1 MAHTSS
7 GRRPDSRNLDRTPAA
22 RGDTTEKVVFINRC
36 AKVVK
41 GGRRFSF
48 SALIVA
54 GDHDGS
60 VGVGF
65 GKANEVSEA
74 IRKASESARK
84 SMEKVSLHE
93 NTIPHETI
101 GEFGG
106 GRVLLR
112 PASPGTG
119 VIAGGGVRAVVE
131 AAGIRDVL
139 AKSLGSS
146 NHANVVKATIAALKS
161 LRRKDE
167 IFKVRGMKGGRAND
181 MMRLHNLR
189 PRPGAR
195 HRVKRLGCG
204 ESSGHGKT
212 SGKGHKGQKA
222 RSGGSLR
229 LGFEGGQMPLIRRL
243 PKRGFNNAAFHK
255 RYAIV
260 NLSELAAFK
269 SGSVVNEESLRAAKL
284 VRGNFH
290 GIKILGDGEL
300 KHGLTIQ
307 AEKVSAS
314 AREKI
319 ERAGG
324 TVAVPEA
331 KAPGN
336 GATEAPEKSDA
347 PKIAKKAGSRK
358 AKPQKKTARK

>member
-1 MAHTSS
+1 MAPPNQ
-7 GRRPDSRNLDRTPAA
+7 GRRPERSTDRAPAV

-74 IRKASESARK
+74 IRKASEAAKK

-93 NTIPHETI
+93 NTIPHEVV

-131 AAGIRDVL
+131 AVGIRDVL

-146 NHANVVKATIAALKS
+146 NHANVVKATVAALRA
-161 LRRKDE
+161 LRRRDE
-167 IFKVRGMKGGRAND
+167 ILKSRGI
-181 MMRLHNLR
+181 
-189 PRPGAR
+189 
-195 HRVKRLGCG
+195 RV
-204 ESSGHGKT
+204 T
-212 SGKGHKGQKA
+212 
-222 RSGGSLR
+222 
-229 LGFEGGQMPLIRRL
+229 
-243 PKRGFNNAAFHK
+243 
-255 RYAIV
+255 
-260 NLSELAAFK
+260 
-269 SGSVVNEESLRAAKL
+269 
-284 VRGNFH
+284 
-290 GIKILGDGEL
+290 
-300 KHGLTIQ
+300 
-307 AEKVSAS
+307 
-314 AREKI
+314 
-319 ERAGG
+319 ERKEPAQ
-324 TVAVPEA
+324 
-331 KAPGN
+331 
-336 GATEAPEKSDA
+336 S
-347 PKIAKKAGSRK
+347 
-358 AKPQKKTARK
+358 